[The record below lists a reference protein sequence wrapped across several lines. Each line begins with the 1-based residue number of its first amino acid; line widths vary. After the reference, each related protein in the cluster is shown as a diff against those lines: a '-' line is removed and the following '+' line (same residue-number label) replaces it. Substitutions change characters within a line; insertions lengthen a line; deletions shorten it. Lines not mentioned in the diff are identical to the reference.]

1 MLRPNQISGADMSR
15 VVRELIVAASLFAM
29 PAMGLA
35 ADNAQQQRMKDC
47 NKQAT
52 GMTGD
57 ARKTF
62 MSSCLSENQTAG
74 APKCTPGKS
83 KPCGNSCISLDKICR
98 K

>member
-1 MLRPNQISGADMSR
+1 
-15 VVRELIVAASLFAM
+15 M

-47 NKQAT
+47 NKQAA

-62 MSSCLSENQTAG
+62 MSSCLSRNQAAG
-74 APKCTPGKS
+74 AGPKCTPGKS
-83 KPCGNSCISLDKICR
+83 EPCGKSCISLDKTCH

>member
-1 MLRPNQISGADMSR
+1 MSR
-15 VVRELIVAASLFAM
+15 VIRGLIVGAALFAM

-47 NKQAT
+47 NQQAA
-52 GMTGD
+52 GMSGD

-62 MSSCLSENQTAG
+62 MSSCLSGTQAAG
-74 APKCTPGKS
+74 AAKCTPGKS
-83 KPCGNSCISLDKICR
+83 KPCGNSCIALDKTCH